1 MSTDVNKAIT
11 LDTLVGDVL
20 KRYPQSAGVFTRF
33 GIDTCC
39 GLGRPLAE
47 GARVARV
54 DAERLLIELAQVAG

>member
-1 MSTDVNKAIT
+1 MSTDVTKSIT

-20 KRYPQSAGVFTRF
+20 KCYPQSAGVFTRF

-39 GLGRPLAE
+39 GLGRPIAE

-54 DAERLLIELAQVAG
+54 DPERLLAELARVAS